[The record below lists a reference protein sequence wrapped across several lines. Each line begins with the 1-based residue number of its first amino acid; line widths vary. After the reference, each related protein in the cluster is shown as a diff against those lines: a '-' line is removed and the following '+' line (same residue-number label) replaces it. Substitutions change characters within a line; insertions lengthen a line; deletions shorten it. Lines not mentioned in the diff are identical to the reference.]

1 MAMLESLMRMRCHCH
16 ELHKTNQFL
25 EMDKCVPAPWWT
37 ETVKEYWHWFF
48 WALTDGRKKL
58 LSHIF
63 ADFKS
68 KFLTVNPSKVFMFH
82 SMPCP
87 TRPWKQMIQ
96 SWHRLRRLQVTS
108 TGTLDGPKPP
118 EATYGNMGLLEE
130 LVLLEQVGASKM
142 MQNVLKNL

>member
-1 MAMLESLMRMRCHCH
+1 MQSPNKASFLSSKNHSASSPWRCSNRWCRWGVTVMNFTKQINSWRWKMRPCSLVHRDFKII
-16 ELHKTNQFL
+16 LAL
-25 EMDKCVPAPWWT
+25 IL
-37 ETVKEYWHWFF
+37 

-68 KFLTVNPSKVFMFH
+68 KFLTVNPSKVFMFY

-118 EATYGNMGLLEE
+118 EATYGNMGCWK
-130 LVLLEQVGASKM
+130 S
-142 MQNVLKNL
+142 